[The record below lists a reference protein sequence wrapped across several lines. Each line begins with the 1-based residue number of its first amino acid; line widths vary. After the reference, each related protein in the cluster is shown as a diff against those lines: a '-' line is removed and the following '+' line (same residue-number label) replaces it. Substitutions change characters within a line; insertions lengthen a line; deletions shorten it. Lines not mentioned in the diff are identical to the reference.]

1 MLPARQRLD
10 RLHAHRF
17 EIDERLIVQREV
29 TLLDAVADLACQPEP
44 CGAFLGDAGVEDLE
58 GAAAELLGGA
68 HRAVGALPQL
78 SCVGPAVGVHGDAA
92 AGREQHRLTL
102 DDERSGEDIVDAHH
116 HTLEVL
122 ARVDARQ
129 QQPEVVAAHAG
140 HHVDGAHRLVQP
152 LADRA
157 QQLIAGLAAES
168 VVHVLEA
175 IQVEPHD
182 GKLTLVRLDTR
193 ERALQHHREHG
204 AVGQLRDGVDE
215 GELLDEFFGA
225 FVLRD
230 VDGHQRRPPHD
241 PIGAANRQHHGAH
254 PGVALAGL
262 GQRLV
267 LVEHGLAGKDPLEP
281 LLQERAH
288 LAAQRLAAH
297 RFARHARQ
305 LRGGTTHLS
314 NDQVTIE
321 DDDFEW
327 RVLED
332 GLESAKR
339 VVGLPVAIWSSDL
352 QMHLPRRAR
361 KRRRSW
367 HALSP
372 MCAGRGRMSPA
383 PPHYPTL
390 RLCIGRSADTQ
401 TESWIVGRGGRH
413 TTPSCAH
420 RRESMPRA
428 TSLTGAPRQV
438 HLEVAGPDRDRQTY
452 DPLGAFETI
461 LEHSPLKVIIFDR
474 DLVIR
479 EVSRPAAEL
488 ARMPREAMRG
498 QTLRSEVRALL
509 QKRFERVFAGEAVF
523 HEDKALPESSQSD
536 AWMRTMMLPIRG
548 ADGVVWGTA
557 LMAVD
562 VAENERAE
570 ELVEKL
576 AFIDPVTELPNR
588 SMLSMMLESA
598 LSGVKANQ
606 RQLAVVWLNLD
617 RFKDVNHALGRQA
630 GDELLR
636 AVGERLHEAVR
647 SVDVV
652 ARVGG
657 DDFGLL
663 LPRINSRKHLERVMV
678 RIHDVFAT
686 PFVVEGES
694 VLLSASCGIAVHPN
708 GGADA
713 RQLRES
719 AHSAMRAAKEL
730 GGGAF
735 EIFDPGVAEEGSA
748 RLWLAREI
756 RDGIEQGDF
765 TLHYQPLVDLE
776 TMRVQSVEALARWEH
791 PQRGLLSPAEF
802 IPFAEESGLIVPL
815 GRHLLAKACG
825 HLKGWQGS
833 LESPPRLSVNISARW

>member
-1 MLPARQRLD
+1 
-10 RLHAHRF
+10 
-17 EIDERLIVQREV
+17 
-29 TLLDAVADLACQPEP
+29 
-44 CGAFLGDAGVEDLE
+44 
-58 GAAAELLGGA
+58 
-68 HRAVGALPQL
+68 
-78 SCVGPAVGVHGDAA
+78 
-92 AGREQHRLTL
+92 
-102 DDERSGEDIVDAHH
+102 
-116 HTLEVL
+116 
-122 ARVDARQ
+122 
-129 QQPEVVAAHAG
+129 
-140 HHVDGAHRLVQP
+140 
-152 LADRA
+152 
-157 QQLIAGLAAES
+157 
-168 VVHVLEA
+168 
-175 IQVEPHD
+175 
-182 GKLTLVRLDTR
+182 
-193 ERALQHHREHG
+193 
-204 AVGQLRDGVDE
+204 
-215 GELLDEFFGA
+215 
-225 FVLRD
+225 
-230 VDGHQRRPPHD
+230 
-241 PIGAANRQHHGAH
+241 
-254 PGVALAGL
+254 
-262 GQRLV
+262 
-267 LVEHGLAGKDPLEP
+267 
-281 LLQERAH
+281 
-288 LAAQRLAAH
+288 
-297 RFARHARQ
+297 
-305 LRGGTTHLS
+305 
-314 NDQVTIE
+314 
-321 DDDFEW
+321 
-327 RVLED
+327 
-332 GLESAKR
+332 
-339 VVGLPVAIWSSDL
+339 
-352 QMHLPRRAR
+352 
-361 KRRRSW
+361 
-367 HALSP
+367 
-372 MCAGRGRMSPA
+372 
-383 PPHYPTL
+383 
-390 RLCIGRSADTQ
+390 
-401 TESWIVGRGGRH
+401 
-413 TTPSCAH
+413 
-420 RRESMPRA
+420 MPRA

-523 HEDKALPESSQSD
+523 HEDKALPQSSESD

-833 LESPPRLSVNISARW
+833 LESPPRLSVNISAREVQRSDVCGEVQRAAAAAGLEPSSLEIEFTETAVLADPARAAEVAGRLRAAGATVALDDFGTGYSSLTHLRELPIDRVKIDRSFVASCLKDRSASVILVAVTHLAHDLGMEVVAEGVETEAQLDFVKAVGCDAAQGYYLARPMPHDECTEYLLRAAEGPGM